1 MQFKGKLSGMTQDVI
16 SGENKITFTVT
27 SGRRLLAEME
37 SIKDKE
43 MSIKVTQYRKHRS
56 LDANAYYWTILSQLA
71 EKLRVSK
78 PYLHNIMLRRYGQ
91 VEYFSGKVAYVMLP
105 DTDETSEKIAEME
118 DAHFAPTSKVVPG
131 KDGISYRSYKLL
143 RGSHSYDS
151 KEMADLINGLVDEAQ
166 SAGIETLTPTEIE
179 RMMAAYGKKVT

>member
-16 SGENKITFTVT
+16 SGENKITFTVP

-43 MSIKVTQYRKHRS
+43 LSIKVTQYRKHRS

-71 EKLRVSK
+71 EKLHVSK
-78 PYLHNIMLRRYGQ
+78 PYLHNIMLRKYGQ
-91 VEYFSGKVAYVMLP
+91 AEYFSGKAAITMLP
-105 DTDETSEKIAEME
+105 DTDETIEKIAEMQE
-118 DAHFAPTSKVVPG
+118 AHFAPTSKVVLG
-131 KDGISYRSYKLL
+131 KDGINYRAYKLL

-151 KEMADLINGLVDEAQ
+151 REMSELINGLVEDAQ
-166 SAGIETLTPTEIE
+166 DAGIEILTPAEIE
-179 RMMAAYGKKVT
+179 RMMAAYGQKAT